1 MGQDGKT
8 DQQGMPILQ
17 LALFARE
24 FNDVIRFTLSPR
36 LLQRLLFLVLAPL
49 ARWRGCQG
57 SYPECL
63 TRPPSAVIEVQED

>member
-24 FNDVIRFTLSPR
+24 FNDVIRFTRSPR
-36 LLQRLLFLVLAPL
+36 LLPRLLFLVLAPSP
-49 ARWRGCQG
+49 AGEVVS

-63 TRPPSAVIEVQED
+63 TARQARL